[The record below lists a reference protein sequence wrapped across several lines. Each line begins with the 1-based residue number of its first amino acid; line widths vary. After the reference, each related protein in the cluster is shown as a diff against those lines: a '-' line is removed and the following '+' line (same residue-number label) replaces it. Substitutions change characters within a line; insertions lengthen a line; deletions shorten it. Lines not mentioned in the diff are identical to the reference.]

1 MQKPVVRANLESM
14 PYPIAWSADPPNLLS
29 PEIIKRV
36 SDALK
41 AGVVCGLQAFYGGG
55 CGPEPRGFVDLD
67 SYIHA
72 VEKSRQGDWFVLWSI
87 PNLAEQDALLIR
99 THGIPVTED
108 DLQNA
113 SEWLTKG
120 SKREFLA
127 VGTSAHGASLEARW
141 GDYDSFDE
149 LNDLAQKCLDGG
161 EFAVLPLTD
170 LLYGSDMKWS
180 PRFHLINAKRPND
193 LGQVPLGGSY

>member
-1 MQKPVVRANLESM
+1 MQKHVIRANLESM

-55 CGPEPRGFVDLD
+55 CCPEPRGFVDLD

>member
-1 MQKPVVRANLESM
+1 MQKHVIRANLESM

-99 THGIPVTED
+99 THGIPVTEA